1 METLAT
7 PVTVSEL
14 IAPVPASPVTAT
26 FAAAV
31 IVKELIALVPAK
43 PVSSTGIGSPQVS

>member
-1 METLAT
+1 
-7 PVTVSEL
+7 
-14 IAPVPASPVTAT
+14 

-43 PVSSTGIGSPQVS
+43 PVSSIGVASFQAPEPQVPRPQPV